1 MKGESVV
8 ARKPEIQYIR
18 YYTDGSAARQPEVR
32 PAPRK
37 RPPQHQ
43 KKRRPRYILQV
54 QPMAVFGV
62 VISIVMLCMM
72 IGGVSEHFQAQQE
85 ARQMEN
91 YVSSLRVRNEE
102 LREEY
107 EGGLNLEEIQ
117 KAALA
122 LGMVPEESV
131 RHITVS
137 VPMEQVQPEQQPG
150 FWQSVNAFLTGLI
163 AY

>member
-1 MKGESVV
+1 MP
-8 ARKPEIQYIR
+8 RKPDIQYIR

-37 RPPQHQ
+37 RTTQPQPQ
-43 KKRRPRYILQV
+43 KKRRPKYILRV

-62 VISIVMLCMM
+62 VISLVMLCLM
-72 IGGVSEHFQAQQE
+72 IGGISEYFDAQQE
-85 ARQMEN
+85 ARRMES
-91 YVSSLRVRNEE
+91 YVNSLHVQNEE
-102 LREEY
+102 LREQY
-107 EGGLNLEEIQ
+107 EGGINLEEIR

-137 VPMEQVQPEQQPG
+137 VPMEQVQPEQPD
-150 FWQSVNAFLTGLI
+150 FWENVNAFLTAMI

>member
-1 MKGESVV
+1 MPH
-8 ARKPEIQYIR
+8 KPEIQYIR

-37 RPPQHQ
+37 RTPQPQPQ
-43 KKRRPRYILQV
+43 KKRRPKYILRV
-54 QPMAVFGV
+54 QPMAVLGV
-62 VISIVMLCMM
+62 VVSLVMLCMM
-72 IGGVSEHFQAQQE
+72 IGGVSEYFDAQQE
-85 ARQMEN
+85 ARRMEN
-91 YVSSLRVRNEE
+91 YVSSLHVQNEE
-102 LREEY
+102 LREQY
-107 EGGLNLEEIQ
+107 EGGLDLVEIE

-137 VPMEQVQPEQQPG
+137 VPMEQVQPEQPD
-150 FWQSVNAFLTGLI
+150 FWENVNAFLTAMI

>member
-1 MKGESVV
+1 M
-8 ARKPEIQYIR
+8 ARKAEIQYIR

-32 PAPRK
+32 PAPPK
-37 RPPQHQ
+37 RAPQPQ
-43 KKRRPRYILQV
+43 KKRRPKYILRV
-54 QPMAVFGV
+54 QPLAVFGV

-72 IGGVSEHFQAQQE
+72 FAGVSEYYQAQQE
-85 ARQMEN
+85 ARRMES
-91 YVSSLRVRNEE
+91 YISSLHLSNEE

-107 EGGLNLEEIQ
+107 ESGLDLEGIR

-131 RHITVS
+131 PHITVS
-137 VPMEQVQPEQQPG
+137 VPMEQVQPEASQD
-150 FWQSVNAFLTGLI
+150 FWQQVNAFLTSLI

>member
-1 MKGESVV
+1 M

-32 PAPRK
+32 PTPRK
-37 RPPQHQ
+37 RPPQPQ
-43 KKRRPRYILQV
+43 KKRRPKYILRV
-54 QPMAVFGV
+54 QPLAVFGV
-62 VISIVMLCMM
+62 VISVVMLCMM
-72 IGGVSEHFQAQQE
+72 FAGVSEYFDALNE
-85 ARQMEN
+85 ARQMES
-91 YVSSLRVRNEE
+91 YVSSLHVRNEE

-107 EGGLNLEEIQ
+107 EGGLDLDEIR

-137 VPMEQVQPEQQPG
+137 VPMEQPQPEASQDVWQQI
-150 FWQSVNAFLTGLI
+150 NAFLTGLL